1 MGENQ
6 NQNQNQR
13 SWSRLGV
20 VRNASAAAGA
30 FGGGHILRS
39 TGRKDRHSKVCTAK
53 GPRDRRVR
61 LSAHTAIQFYDVQD
75 RLGYDRPSKAVDWL
89 MKKAKPAIDELA
101 QLPAWKPIIHHD
113 DNNLLNASSVV
124 AGPSSSSCKTVG
136 ENENDGPSFLPP
148 TTSMDSDAIADTL
161 IKSFFPIPNSNSS
174 ANAMH
179 FQTQDLRLSLQSF
192 QDPTILLHH
201 APPASHGEAQH
212 LFTATQLGFN
222 ASEHH
227 QRLAVWN
234 AGLDSAAGDGER
246 VSSGSGT
253 EGYLFNSPAPPPAA
267 LLYEQ
272 VVGGESHPQFL
283 CSQRGPLQSSN
294 TPWIRAW
301 TEPSPAIA
309 IATAAADPT
318 QHQTLPFYPSPLSSG
333 LDGFSGFRIP
343 ARIQGEEEEEHDGIS
358 DKLSSAS
365 SHSCH

>member
-1 MGENQ
+1 M
-6 NQNQNQR
+6 
-13 SWSRLGV
+13 GV
-20 VRNASAAAGA
+20 VRNAAANAA
-30 FGGGHILRS
+30 FGGGGEIVEVRGGGHIVRS

-101 QLPAWKPIIHHD
+101 QLPAWKPIIHHGEHE
-113 DNNLLNASSVV
+113 NNLLNTNVV

-136 ENENDGPSFLPP
+136 ENENHGSSFLPP

-201 APPASHGEAQH
+201 HAPPASHGESQH

-222 ASEHH
+222 ASQHH

-234 AGLDSAAGDGER
+234 AGIDSAAGDGER
-246 VSSGSGT
+246 VSSGT
-253 EGYLFNSPAPPPAA
+253 EGYLFNSPAPAA
-267 LLYEQ
+267 AALYEQ